1 MNIKLQFEVE
11 RRLGDPQ
18 ISIIIDDNMPVY
30 TGVCKDFYE
39 LNVAVIPGSH
49 DLRIIHYGKTVE
61 DHAYDSHGELTID
74 KHVKIKSILFDDV
87 ELKDEL
93 WDGEFYP
100 VYNTDYLD
108 DCAKNNI
115 SVPYSLKPNLYLGH
129 NGTWTL
135 KFDFPSLDWL
145 IKVRNNKIIKVSD
158 PDFLTREQDLNI
170 AKQFFETA
178 PDLPWDKDFVRK

>member
-11 RRLGDPQ
+11 RRLGNPQ
-18 ISIIIDDNMPVY
+18 ISIIIDDNMPAY
-30 TGVCKDFYE
+30 NGPCQDYHE

-49 DLRIIHYGKTVE
+49 DLRIIHSGKTVE
-61 DHAYDSHGELTID
+61 DHVYDNSGILIID
-74 KHVKIKSILFDDV
+74 KHVKIKSIIFDEV
-87 ELKDEL
+87 VLEEEL

-100 VYNTDYLD
+100 VYNLDYLD

-115 SVPYSLKPNLYLGH
+115 NVPYSLKPNLYLGH

-135 KFDFPSLDWL
+135 KFDFPSTDWL
-145 IKVRNNKIIKVSD
+145 IKIRNNRILKVSD

-170 AKQFFETA
+170 AKEFFKTA
-178 PDLPWDKDFVRK
+178 PDLPWDQCV